1 MTLTLS
7 VSITTLDTQNNTDT
21 ASKYYNNRHKIAL
34 TLPVSITTLD
44 TQNNTDTASKYYNIR
59 HTK

>member
-7 VSITTLDTQNNTDT
+7 VSM
-21 ASKYYNNRHKIAL
+21 K
-34 TLPVSITTLD
+34 TLD

-59 HTK
+59 HKNNTDTASKYYNITYTK